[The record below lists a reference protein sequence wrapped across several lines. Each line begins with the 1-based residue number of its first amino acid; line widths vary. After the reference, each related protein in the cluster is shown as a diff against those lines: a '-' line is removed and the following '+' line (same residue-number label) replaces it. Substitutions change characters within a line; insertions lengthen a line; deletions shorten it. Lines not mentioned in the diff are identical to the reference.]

1 MYTDARIQYPLDEM
15 SNLLIPVTIGCSY
28 NKCIF
33 CNMYKGE
40 EYAQVPFS
48 DIEAQLING
57 YKYTERLFLVG
68 AEPLSI
74 GFEKMKQ
81 LLDMIHEYLPYCAI
95 VSSYA
100 SIKNIANYTL
110 EELSILHDAGLRQLY
125 IGFES
130 GSDEA
135 LKYMN
140 KGHTVNEAIKQA
152 QRLNEAKIG
161 FNSIIMYGIAGKNKG
176 IENAIATANM
186 LNQFKSNKIITM
198 SLQVFDDTKLGE
210 MLNEGKFIPADRE
223 ERIAEIKTLIE
234 HLEMTGN
241 TVFDTTHPTNIIKL
255 MAILP
260 EDKHKLLTM
269 LKNS

>member
-81 LLDMIHEYLPYCAI
+81 LLQG
-95 VSSYA
+95 
-100 SIKNIANYTL
+100 YTP
-110 EELSILHDAGLRQLY
+110 R
-125 IGFES
+125 
-130 GSDEA
+130 
-135 LKYMN
+135 
-140 KGHTVNEAIKQA
+140 
-152 QRLNEAKIG
+152 
-161 FNSIIMYGIAGKNKG
+161 
-176 IENAIATANM
+176 
-186 LNQFKSNKIITM
+186 KS
-198 SLQVFDDTKLGE
+198 
-210 MLNEGKFIPADRE
+210 
-223 ERIAEIKTLIE
+223 
-234 HLEMTGN
+234 
-241 TVFDTTHPTNIIKL
+241 
-255 MAILP
+255 
-260 EDKHKLLTM
+260 
-269 LKNS
+269 